1 MRLRTGGREKEGEP
15 SKASMMA
22 AQLALVT
29 LAEDELRLRLDY
41 TV

>member
-1 MRLRTGGREKEGEP
+1 
-15 SKASMMA
+15 MMA